1 MRISESYNYNH
12 ITDNAALKEVV
23 ELIRENKLVMLDTE
37 FMRERTYYPIL
48 SLIQIAVK
56 EPSGEQKLFIIDALS
71 GVDLKPFLEVI
82 FDKKVT
88 KILHASL
95 QDLQIF
101 CQKFGIDNGGM
112 LDGWETS
119 IIDTQIMANLCG
131 FNFNTGYSN
140 LAEIFLQKQI
150 DKTLQRSDWQKR
162 PLGSDQLEYAISDVI
177 FLEEIYRN
185 LSRILTEKNRIKW
198 YEEEM
203 KNFVTKIISESKE
216 NLFKNFS
223 FKGRS
228 REEVSKI
235 KNLILWRENWAQKLD
250 LPRQHFMRDYVIE
263 RVAYSQDFDLNL
275 DEHKIAE
282 IKKILAQ
289 DVDIEDK
296 ISSKDEGNFMN
307 DRQKN
312 LYKKSKELIAEI
324 AREENLKEQL
334 LITSQTLKNIVCTKK
349 PIEDMLQGWRYDLCG
364 ERLKTIIYK

>member
-1 MRISESYNYNH
+1 MYISQSYNY
-12 ITDNAALKEVV
+12 ITDDAALREVV
-23 ELIRENKLVMLDTE
+23 DLIRETKLVMLDTE

-56 EPSGEQKLFIIDALS
+56 KSDEQKLFIVDAIS
-71 GVDLKPFLEVI
+71 GVDLQPFLEII
-82 FDKKVT
+82 FDKEIT

-101 CQKFGIDNGGM
+101 CQKFGIDQGGI
-112 LDGWETS
+112 LDGLENS
-119 IIDTQIMANLCG
+119 IIDTQIMANFCG
-131 FNFNTGYSN
+131 FNFNTGYSS
-140 LAEIFLQKQI
+140 LSEILLEKQI

-162 PLGSDQLEYAISDVI
+162 PLAPDQLDYAISDVI
-177 FLEEIYRN
+177 FLEEIHLK
-185 LSRILTEKNRIKW
+185 LSEILAQKNRIKW

-203 KNFVTKIISESKE
+203 KIFVTKIISESKE

-235 KNLILWRENWAQKLD
+235 KNLILWRENWAKKLD
-250 LPRQHFMRDYVIE
+250 LPRQHFMRDYVVE

-275 DEHKIAE
+275 DEQKIDE

-289 DVDIEDK
+289 DVEIEDK
-296 ISSKDEGNFMN
+296 ITVKDEGNFMN
-307 DRQKN
+307 DRQKD
-312 LYKKSKELIAEI
+312 LYKKAKELIAEI

-349 PIEDMLQGWRYDLCG
+349 PMEDMLQGWRYSLCAD
-364 ERLKTIIYK
+364 RLKQIISK